1 MFEIHKAIL
10 SESKIV
16 AELFIRMWADHN
28 LEELQQEF
36 EGDISSDE
44 SVIFLVYSGELPVA
58 VAQCRLRNDYVEGTA
73 SSPVGY
79 LEGIYVD
86 EEYRKQGIAKALC
99 EACENWAKEKG
110 CEEFASDCELSNEIS
125 LEFHLGIGFDEANRI
140 ICFTKKISNYERG
153 TK

>member
-44 SVIFLVYSGELPVA
+44 SVIF
-58 VAQCRLRNDYVEGTA
+58 
-73 SSPVGY
+73 
-79 LEGIYVD
+79 
-86 EEYRKQGIAKALC
+86 
-99 EACENWAKEKG
+99 
-110 CEEFASDCELSNEIS
+110 
-125 LEFHLGIGFDEANRI
+125 
-140 ICFTKKISNYERG
+140 
-153 TK
+153 